1 MAKIDPALK
10 AKILKRAETA
20 QKDFSTFIS
29 FVWAFTPFKHQKVW
43 IKELQAIADG
53 DVKQL
58 LLIAPRGAGKSAIL
72 VLFLAWMIGNNP
84 TKHYGLISYAD
95 AVAWKRCRALRK
107 IVEHSPEY
115 HLIFPDIE
123 RGDSNWSRES
133 FTVKRPDITDIHPTF
148 MAAGSTAQVIS
159 SRLDGLVYDD
169 PHDGKNSKTATK
181 RRAVIETYDQDIKP
195 CLVGGAWTACVATR
209 YADDDLPGKFIL
221 RGFKKLH
228 QKAIVETNDMK
239 RKIYHIEHSYAPKL
253 HTLAELRKDREENPA
268 AFDLQMQGI
277 TRGSK
282 ASIIKKLTHYKPED
296 LPDLKDLLIGAGTDT
311 NYKDTEA
318 ADYTVIY
325 VCGMDVKHNVW
336 VLHREK
342 GRWDVNELA
351 DLFINLH
358 TQWGYYNNW
367 IEDTAKGTPAVTV
380 VKKKA
385 PYIPCELQPP
395 SSGGKRSRASAI
407 ASYLNSGQVRF
418 PVGIEWIQDAEHY
431 LTGFPHVDHDDD
443 VDALYMVLNNILHT
457 IHPAN
462 YGKGRP
468 EMRVTIGKPQQRVN
482 RLFKKKRSVVQ

>member
-1 MAKIDPALK
+1 MGRIDPKLK
-10 AKILKRAETA
+10 AKVLKRAGA
-20 QKDFSTFIS
+20 AKKDLATFIALVWS
-29 FVWAFTPFKHQKVW
+29 FTLMKHQRVW
-43 IKELQAIADG
+43 VKELQSMADG
-53 DVKQL
+53 NEKQL
-58 LLIAPRGAGKSAIL
+58 LFIAPRGAGKSAIL

-107 IVEHSPEY
+107 IINISPIY
-115 HLIFPDIE
+115 HLIFPDIK

-169 PHDGKNSKTATK
+169 PHDGKNSKTAAK
-181 RRAVIETYDQDIKP
+181 RRAVVETYDQDIKP
-195 CLVGGAWTACVATR
+195 CLVGGAWTVCVATR
-209 YADDDLPGKFIL
+209 YADDDLPGKFIV
-221 RGFKKLH
+221 RRFKKLH

-253 HTLAELRKDREENPA
+253 KTLAELRKEREENPA
-268 AFDLQMQGI
+268 SFDLQMQGI

-296 LPDLKDLLIGAGTDT
+296 LPELGSLLVAAGTDT
-311 NYKDTEA
+311 NYKDTET

-325 VCGMDVKHNVW
+325 ICGMDTRHNVW

-342 GRWDVNELA
+342 GRWDVNDLA

-358 TQWGYYNNW
+358 ADWKYYNNW

-385 PYIPCELQPP
+385 PYIPCELQTP

-418 PVGIEWIQDAEHY
+418 PVNAEWIQDAEHY

-443 VDALYMVLNNILHT
+443 VDALFMILTNILST

-468 EMRVTIGKPQQRVN
+468 QMTITIGRPKR
-482 RLFKKKRSVVQ
+482 RGDSLFKKGI